1 MEYIKENSL
10 CYRNKNLKPNDGALI
25 IYKPRAPVG
34 HIHRANYSPD
44 KRIFQYSN
52 AHFDGDSEM
61 FVLI

>member
-34 HIHRANYSPD
+34 HIHRANYRPD